1 MSSGLCAV
9 VIFSFLMY
17 VVMSMCMFGE
27 YAGAVWRITRGT
39 MPFAGGEFLEAGL
52 QANGAR

>member
-1 MSSGLCAV
+1 MSSGLCVV